1 MPQWHA
7 ERVNYDRPRPPQR
20 QDRSSL
26 IPERRD
32 HNYSKQIQT
41 KISPHR
47 GLAVVNLAKHG
58 PKRVTTE

>member
-1 MPQWHA
+1 MLNESIMTA
-7 ERVNYDRPRPPQR
+7 RDRHN
-20 QDRSSL
+20 DRIDL
-26 IPERRD
+26 VYIPERRD